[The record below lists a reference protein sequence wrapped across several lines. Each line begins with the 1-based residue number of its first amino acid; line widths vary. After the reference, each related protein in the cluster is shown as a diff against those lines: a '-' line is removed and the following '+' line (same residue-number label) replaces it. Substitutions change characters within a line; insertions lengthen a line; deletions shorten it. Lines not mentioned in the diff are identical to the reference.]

1 MRSEMIQM
9 AAIAFLARLMVER
22 NLSGWQMA
30 YQRSTEMNVSVRIDT
45 ETDTVC
51 VTRKINVQYTN

>member
-30 YQRSTEMNVSVRIDT
+30 YQRSTEMNVRVRTDT

-51 VTRKINVQYTN
+51 VASRNTDQLV

>member
-1 MRSEMIQM
+1 
-9 AAIAFLARLMVER
+9 MVER

>member
-51 VTRKINVQYTN
+51 VTRKIYVCTN